1 MSVGPRIVNVP
12 KLRIV
17 TMVDALSVFSDLV
30 IPAVIGVASVGV
42 AVAAWRTSRSAIRL
56 ATQSEVARRE
66 DLERIERRE
75 DSAVQRA
82 EAQAQA
88 QLLMEWVHE
97 MSSSSGFRS
106 FVMRRL
112 NDPAPPETSL
122 QSLTRVTKATFAV
135 SRVPA
140 ASAIY
145 AQTAHDLKHETKRSP
160 ADHAVPIYTVAWNT
174 RIEDR
179 IRQWVEFP
187 EASLVALRDEWRF
200 AQTNPVGYGQIP
212 LGSGYED
219 AYVTA

>member
-1 MSVGPRIVNVP
+1 
-12 KLRIV
+12 
-17 TMVDALSVFSDLV
+17 MVDALSVFSELV
-30 IPAVIGVASVGV
+30 IPAAVGVASVGV

-75 DSAVQRA
+75 DSAIQRA
-82 EAQAQA
+82 EAQAQAQA

-97 MSSSSGFRS
+97 MSSGSGFRS
-106 FVMRRL
+106 FVTRRL
-112 NDPAPPETSL
+112 NEPAPPETSL

-145 AQTAHDLKHETKRSP
+145 AQTAHDLKYETKRPP
-160 ADHAVPIYTVAWNT
+160 ADHAGPIYTVAWNT

-187 EASLVALRDEWRF
+187 DATLVALREEWRF
-200 AQTNPVGYGQIP
+200 AHTNPVAYGQIP
-212 LGSGYED
+212 LGSGYEN
-219 AYVTA
+219 AYVTAQ

>member
-1 MSVGPRIVNVP
+1 MAAPILDVP

-17 TMVDALSVFSDLV
+17 NMVDALYVFSELV
-30 IPAVIGVASVGV
+30 IPAALGVASVGV

-56 ATQSEVARRE
+56 ATQSEVSRRE

-75 DSAVQRA
+75 DSATQRA

-97 MSSSSGFRS
+97 MSSGGSFRS
-106 FVMRRL
+106 IVTRRF
-112 NDPAPPETSL
+112 DEPAPPETSL

-145 AQTAHDLKHETKRSP
+145 AQTAHDLEFETKRPP
-160 ADHAVPIYTVAWNT
+160 ADHVRRIYTVAWNT
-174 RIEDR
+174 RIEGR
-179 IRQWVEFP
+179 IRHWVEFP
-187 EASLVALRDEWRF
+187 DASLVALREEWRF
-200 AQTNPVGYGQIP
+200 AHTNPVEYGQIP

-219 AYVTA
+219 AYFTAQ